1 MTKLKY
7 GRNKA
12 SSRNR
17 DRKKYSRSS
26 SSGSESSSSSS
37 ESESES
43 HSSSSSGSS
52 GARRARHARL
62 LNAAARPRL
71 NAKTSAGLAA
81 AVTTVTSKKEVP
93 SDKESGGKKRSATS
107 PINTAPAKKSVSR
120 REELLKQLK
129 AVEDAIARKRSKI

>member
-1 MTKLKY
+1 MDPY
-7 GRNKA
+7 GRNKLPN
-12 SSRNR
+12 RNK

-26 SSGSESSSSSS
+26 SSGSDSSSSSS
-37 ESESES
+37 ESETDSR
-43 HSSSSSGSS
+43 SSSTSGSS

-71 NAKTSAGLAA
+71 NAKSNAGFAA
-81 AVTTVTSKKEVP
+81 AVSTVTSKKESSIEKEMP
-93 SDKESGGKKRSATS
+93 SRKRSTS
-107 PINTAPAKKSVSR
+107 SPVNVPPAKKPVSR